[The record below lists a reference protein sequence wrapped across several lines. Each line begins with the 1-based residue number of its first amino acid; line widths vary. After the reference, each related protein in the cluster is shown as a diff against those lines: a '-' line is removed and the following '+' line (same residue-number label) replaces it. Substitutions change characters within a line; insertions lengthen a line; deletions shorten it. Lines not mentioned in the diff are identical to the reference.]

1 MALSDY
7 KHETFVNTMTIR
19 EETSEYTG
27 LEIGQLATTPFRENI
42 GDLLLTKV
50 GGEGNI
56 GIRLSELP
64 KLIEYLQGVLK
75 EHNETK
81 N

>member
-1 MALSDY
+1 MALSEY
-7 KHETFVNTMTIR
+7 KKDTFVNIMTIR
-19 EETSEYTG
+19 EETKAHVG
-27 LEIGQLATTPFRENI
+27 VEIGQILTSTSGDNI
-42 GDLLLTKV
+42 GDLLLTTV
-50 GGEGNI
+50 GGNDDI
-56 GIRLSELP
+56 GIRLSEVP